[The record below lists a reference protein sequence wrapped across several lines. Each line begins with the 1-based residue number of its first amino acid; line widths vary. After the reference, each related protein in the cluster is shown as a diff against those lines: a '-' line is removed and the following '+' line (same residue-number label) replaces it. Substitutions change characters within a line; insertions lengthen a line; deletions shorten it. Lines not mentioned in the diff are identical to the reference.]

1 MVNKT
6 KKSNKRKYYTGLQ
19 KRKSRKMYGGDESE
33 YNISPPP
40 PPPKITSVPIPTPT
54 LDDNIKDIKNVA
66 SDVGNVAVSAGVQGL
81 HNVTNSAIEGLGL
94 DPNVSVSDNVSALNS
109 ELNILNK
116 EINDTEE
123 GKELKKN
130 VGELA
135 LDVVETLKPAVSKG
149 IDIVTEG
156 AQKMSKSVGKVIV
169 TGMNE
174 VLPPIFAINE
184 LANMTTA
191 AAQAGETI
199 AELTKTGAEA
209 AEKLEKSKEKATSI
223 WNSVNTMVNKAMQT
237 GINTAKSGVDIL
249 KKNTINPQPSVQSAG
264 GSLKKYNKTAK
275 MIGGRITESQLEFL
289 YPYVNKSQI
298 LQQYGGKMQ
307 TRRRHKR
314 LTSRRC

>member
-6 KKSNKRKYYTGLQ
+6 KKSNKRKYYTSLQ

-33 YNISPPP
+33 YNIPPP
-40 PPPKITSVPIPTPT
+40 PPENKEIISIPTPT
-54 LDDNIKDIKNVA
+54 LNDNIKDIKNVA

-81 HNVTNSAIEGLGL
+81 RNITNSAIKRLGL
-94 DPNVSVSDNVSALNS
+94 DPNVSVSNNVSSLNS
-109 ELNILNK
+109 ELNVLNE
-116 EINDTEE
+116 EINNTEE

-135 LDVVETLKPAVSKG
+135 LDVIETLEPAVSKG

>member
-6 KKSNKRKYYTGLQ
+6 KKSNKRKYYTSLQ
-19 KRKSRKMYGGDESE
+19 KRQSRKMYGGDDSE

-40 PPPKITSVPIPTPT
+40 PPEKKEIIPIPTPT

-81 HNVTNSAIEGLGL
+81 HNITNSTMKGLGL
-94 DPNVSVSDNVSALNS
+94 DPNVSASDSVATLNK
-109 ELNILNK
+109 ELDILNK
-116 EINDTEE
+116 EINYTKE
-123 GKELKKN
+123 GKDLKQN
-130 VGELA
+130 VSELA
-135 LDVVETLKPAVSKG
+135 LDVVETLKPAVTKG

-156 AQKMSKSVGKVIV
+156 AQKISKSVGKIIV

-174 VLPPIFAINE
+174 IFPPIFAINE

-191 AAQAGETI
+191 AAQAGETV

-209 AEKLEKSKEKATSI
+209 YEKLEKQKEEAKTI
-223 WNSVNTMVNKAMQT
+223 WNSINTMTNKAMQT

-249 KKNTINPQPSVQSAG
+249 KKNVIIPRKSVQVAG
-264 GSLKKYNKTAK
+264 GVLNKYNKTAK
-275 MIGGRITESQLEFL
+275 MLGGRISASQSEFL
-289 YPYVNKSQI
+289 SPYVNKSQI
-298 LQQYGGKMQ
+298 LHQYGGKFH

-314 LTSRRC
+314 FTSRRH